1 MARKQV
7 RNQKQNKTQTKTEET
22 TPAPSAADFL
32 NQNSPLKT
40 DNDLIAGE
48 TEDVQIHDHALSG
61 DEVKKL
67 YESEKT
73 VPPAETHAET
83 PEAPAEPPKPP
94 AENPDP
100 EPPKQTPKPKQ
111 GDQKP
116 AKNVRET
123 MQKPRRGDPCS
134 VQGCPGNL
142 ISYSRKR
149 VEKKLILYLECS
161 ACKTKP
167 TPDKQVINY
176 GH

>member
-1 MARKQV
+1 MARKKSV
-7 RNQKQNKTQTKTEET
+7 RNQQNKTQTKTEEK
-22 TPAPSAADFL
+22 TPAPSATDFL
-32 NQNSPLKT
+32 NQNLGEGFEQNS
-40 DNDLIAGE
+40 DGE
-48 TEDVQIHDHALSG
+48 TEKDQTAG
-61 DEVKKL
+61 TE
-67 YESEKT
+67 EKG
-73 VPPAETHAET
+73 PPAE
-83 PEAPAEPPKPP
+83 PP

-100 EPPKQTPKPKQ
+100 EPTKQTPKPKPT
-111 GDQKP
+111 DQKP

-123 MQKPRRGDPCS
+123 MRKPRRGDPCS
-134 VQGCPGNL
+134 VKGCPGNL

>member
-7 RNQKQNKTQTKTEET
+7 KNQKQNKPQTKTEET

-32 NQNSPLKT
+32 NQNSGESFEQ
-40 DNDLIAGE
+40 NSEGE
-48 TEDVQIHDHALSG
+48 TETNQPVGTEETDPPA
-61 DEVKKL
+61 E
-67 YESEKT
+67 
-73 VPPAETHAET
+73 PPAETPEPPA
-83 PEAPAEPPKPP
+83 EAPKTP

-123 MQKPRRGDPCS
+123 MRKPRRGDPCS